1 MHSTGASTPGNMRYK
16 LLIPLFTLLAALLP
30 AVSFS
35 ASSPEEGAKS
45 EAEVVF
51 YSSLNNEQ
59 ITTLAEA
66 FRRKYPSVRP
76 SFYRGTSDRVLQ
88 RVMTEAQVGRHSV
101 DVISAAGFQIQLL
114 KDKGLTGKFV
124 PAEAAAY
131 EAGFRDVDGQ
141 WTTLHIL
148 LNSMAYNTRL
158 VPAAEAPRAYSDLLH
173 PRWKG
178 KLGVN
183 VRDPE
188 WFVNLQRVHG
198 KERARELIRGLAAQN
213 PGLQDGHNLLAQL
226 LAAGEFHAVSNTYA
240 HIAAREKERGAPVQ
254 WVFAEPVITYLHPVA
269 IARHAPHPKAA
280 HLFLDFLLSKE
291 GQNMLREQG
300 RIPAHRGVEPK
311 VFSLKDVKLFPS
323 DIRLAKEYDPAAQEM
338 RSVFGAR

>member
-1 MHSTGASTPGNMRYK
+1 MDLSGTTLGNMRYK
-16 LLIPLFTLLAALLP
+16 RLIPLFALLAILIP
-30 AVSFS
+30 AVSFP
-35 ASSPEEGAKS
+35 ASSPEEAAKS
-45 EAEVVF
+45 EGEVVF

-124 PAEAAAY
+124 PADASAY
-131 EAGFRDVDGQ
+131 EGGFRDADGQ

-158 VPAAEAPRAYSDLLH
+158 VPAAEAPKRYTDLIH
-173 PRWKG
+173 PKWKG

-188 WFVNLQRVHG
+188 WFVNLQRLHG

-269 IARHAPHPKAA
+269 TARHAPHPNSAQ
-280 HLFLDFLLSKE
+280 LFLNFLLSKD
-291 GQNMLREQG
+291 GQSMLREQG

-323 DIRLAKEYDPAAQEM
+323 DIRLAKEYDAAAQEM
-338 RSVFGAR
+338 RNVLGGR